1 MPSFRIDKKASGH
14 YMSIVESYRDANG
27 NPKIK
32 TLAQLGKVENFN
44 PATLQSAAK
53 RLYALSGGDPAEL
66 DGPQTKE
73 LSRVNFGYEQIVDVL
88 LKYYGI
94 DHLCRRIVKKHK
106 LSFDIEQVLTL
117 MIIERLNEPCSKL
130 SSYHHQNE
138 YFDLSGIE
146 LQWIYRS
153 LDKLDQYSD
162 MIQQQVYLK
171 GRDLFN
177 QKLDIVF
184 YDVTTFYFDS
194 DDEKQGALRHKG
206 FSKDGKIGKTQIV
219 YGMLIDKYKQPV
231 GYQIFEGNTFEG
243 HTLKVALQDLKKKYQ
258 LDRIIV
264 VADRAMLSAANI
276 EMVTQELGMK
286 YIFGERLKSMPV
298 SVQDI
303 FLDTTKY
310 DRSWTYNKSGE
321 QIQISYYSCEY
332 KDRRIIST
340 YSEKRARKD
349 KYDREQKVDKARIL
363 LQTPSKLNTKAKYHY
378 ITNTSESKYELN
390 EKKIARAALFDGI
403 LAICTNDDTLTDI
416 EVLDQYRHLFQIEH
430 SFRTMKSMLEVR
442 PMFHWTD
449 KRIRGHIAMCYLT
462 LAILR
467 NIQLKLRK
475 AGFHWSEGDIIRQLD
490 KMQVSKID
498 QGGETFYLRSKITE
512 EQEVLESTFK
522 LKPIKPINNKELKI
536 K

>member
-1 MPSFRIDKKASGH
+1 
-14 YMSIVESYRDANG
+14 
-27 NPKIK
+27 
-32 TLAQLGKVENFN
+32 
-44 PATLQSAAK
+44 
-53 RLYALSGGDPAEL
+53 
-66 DGPQTKE
+66 
-73 LSRVNFGYEQIVDVL
+73 
-88 LKYYGI
+88 
-94 DHLCRRIVKKHK
+94 
-106 LSFDIEQVLTL
+106 
-117 MIIERLNEPCSKL
+117 
-130 SSYHHQNE
+130 
-138 YFDLSGIE
+138 
-146 LQWIYRS
+146 
-153 LDKLDQYSD
+153 
-162 MIQQQVYLK
+162 
-171 GRDLFN
+171 
-177 QKLDIVF
+177 
-184 YDVTTFYFDS
+184 
-194 DDEKQGALRHKG
+194 
-206 FSKDGKIGKTQIV
+206 
-219 YGMLIDKYKQPV
+219 
-231 GYQIFEGNTFEG
+231 
-243 HTLKVALQDLKKKYQ
+243 
-258 LDRIIV
+258 
-264 VADRAMLSAANI
+264 
-276 EMVTQELGMK
+276 
-286 YIFGERLKSMPV
+286 
-298 SVQDI
+298 VQDI